1 MIAFHPL
8 KAASAARI
16 AMEDIELGGQ
26 RIDKG
31 QRITMIV
38 RAANRDPVR
47 FSNPDQL
54 DITREDNRHLSF
66 GFGSH
71 FCLGAALARV
81 EGQITINAVVQRWPD
96 LRLAAEELEWRYN
109 PSVRSLISLPVAFY
123 QDCK

>member
-81 EGQITINAVVQRWPD
+81 EGQITIIPYAGMMAGVEW
-96 LRLAAEELEWRYN
+96 LIMGRLCPAKRK
-109 PSVRSLISLPVAFY
+109 I
-123 QDCK
+123 K